1 MFSTAVTR
9 KPGKN
14 FSQGITTSKLGKP
27 NYVRMLDQYAAYIE
41 TLKQMGL
48 DIIELEALPEY
59 PDAYFVE
66 DVAVVTPD
74 VAVITHPGAAS
85 RNGEQRYIEPVL
97 SQFREIAHI
106 QPPGTMDGGDVL
118 MVDNHFF
125 IGISERTNPLG
136 AAQLGEI
143 LEFYGNTWMA
153 VPVGAGLHL
162 KSSVNWLGE
171 NTLLISAGFSGHP
184 EFEDYAQIVVD
195 PLEEY
200 ACNTLW
206 INGNLL
212 TPKGFPKTRE
222 KLEAI
227 GHQIIELETTEVQ
240 KMDGGLTCLSL
251 RF

>member
-1 MFSTAVTR
+1 
-9 KPGKN
+9 
-14 FSQGITTSKLGKP
+14 
-27 NYVRMLDQYAAYIE
+27 
-41 TLKQMGL
+41 
-48 DIIELEALPEY
+48 
-59 PDAYFVE
+59 
-66 DVAVVTPD
+66 
-74 VAVITHPGAAS
+74 
-85 RNGEQRYIEPVL
+85 
-97 SQFREIAHI
+97 
-106 QPPGTMDGGDVL
+106 
-118 MVDNHFF
+118 
-125 IGISERTNPLG
+125 
-136 AAQLGEI
+136 
-143 LEFYGNTWMA
+143 MA

-206 INGNLL
+206 IKWEVLL

-227 GHQIIELETTEVQ
+227 GHQIIELETTEVR

>member
-48 DIIELEALPEY
+48 DIIELEFLPEY

-106 QPPGTMDGGDVL
+106 QPPGTMDGGEFRWWTTIFLSESRKAPIPLVL
-118 MVDNHFF
+118 HNLARFWNF
-125 IGISERTNPLG
+125 
-136 AAQLGEI
+136 
-143 LEFYGNTWMA
+143 MA
-153 VPVGAGLHL
+153 TPGWQFL
-162 KSSVNWLGE
+162 WE
-171 NTLLISAGFSGHP
+171 Q
-184 EFEDYAQIVVD
+184 DYI
-195 PLEEY
+195 
-200 ACNTLW
+200 
-206 INGNLL
+206 
-212 TPKGFPKTRE
+212 
-222 KLEAI
+222 
-227 GHQIIELETTEVQ
+227 
-240 KMDGGLTCLSL
+240 
-251 RF
+251 